1 MIVLNV
7 VKLNPFV
14 ENKGE
19 AISDSSIGNI
29 EKFLSLFYYKNLST
43 CLYSSWVFDEE
54 RFFIC
59 VILLVLPTCFGETSP
74 FSHTILF
81 LSYFILLLRIAIQ
94 TASCVW
100 PVRRRY
106 FAVGVH
112 SNELF
117 KQDFDFLTYCLHKWS
132 YSHFVGKSTL
142 LTIKCDIN
150 AMSTFWVLGMHAPLI
165 FQCAHHRLLLF
176 IFLKKAFG
184 FWFVLNAKLSSPF
197 CCYSYFSDPKSF
209 YNLPLNDGRP

>member
-1 MIVLNV
+1 MIVLMNV
-7 VKLNPFV
+7 VKLNQFV
-14 ENKGE
+14 ENRGE

-43 CLYSSWVFDEE
+43 CLYSSWVFDEG

-59 VILLVLPTCFGETSP
+59 MISLVLPMCFGETSP

-81 LSYFILLLRIAIQ
+81 LSYFILLRIAIQ
-94 TASCVW
+94 TASYVL
-100 PVRRRY
+100 PVRWRY
-106 FAVGVH
+106 FAIGLY

-117 KQDFDFLTYCLHKWS
+117 KQNFGFLTYCLHKWS

-142 LTIKCDIN
+142 LMIKCDIN

-176 IFLKKAFG
+176 IFLKNAFG
-184 FWFVLNAKLSSPF
+184 FCF
-197 CCYSYFSDPKSF
+197 CFKC
-209 YNLPLNDGRP
+209 

>member
-1 MIVLNV
+1 MIVLNA

-14 ENKGE
+14 ENRGE

-29 EKFLSLFYYKNLST
+29 AKFLSLFYYKNLST
-43 CLYSSWVFDEE
+43 CLYSSWVFDEG

-59 VILLVLPTCFGETSP
+59 VISLVLPTCFGETSP

-100 PVRRRY
+100 PVRWRY
-106 FAVGVH
+106 FAIGVY

-117 KQDFDFLTYCLHKWS
+117 KQNFDFLTYCLHKWS
-132 YSHFVGKSTL
+132 DSHFIGKSTL
-142 LTIKCDIN
+142 LMIKWDIN
-150 AMSTFWVLGMHAPLI
+150 AMSAFWVLGVHAP
-165 FQCAHHRLLLF
+165 
-176 IFLKKAFG
+176 
-184 FWFVLNAKLSSPF
+184 
-197 CCYSYFSDPKSF
+197 SYFNVHTIGCF
-209 YNLPLNDGRP
+209 YLFF

>member
-1 MIVLNV
+1 MIVLMNV
-7 VKLNPFV
+7 VKLNPFL
-14 ENKGE
+14 ENRGE
-19 AISDSSIGNI
+19 AIHLDSSLGNI
-29 EKFLSLFYYKNLST
+29 AKFISLFYYKNLST

-59 VILLVLPTCFGETSP
+59 MISLVLPMCLGETSP

-81 LSYFILLLRIAIQ
+81 LSYFVLLLRIAIQ
-94 TASCVW
+94 AASCMW
-100 PVRRRY
+100 PVRWRY
-106 FAVGVH
+106 FAIGVY

-117 KQDFDFLTYCLHKWS
+117 IFYLFFFFRNELLKYFDFLTYCLYKWG

-142 LTIKCDIN
+142 LMIKCDIN

-176 IFLKKAFG
+176 IF
-184 FWFVLNAKLSSPF
+184 
-197 CCYSYFSDPKSF
+197 
-209 YNLPLNDGRP
+209 